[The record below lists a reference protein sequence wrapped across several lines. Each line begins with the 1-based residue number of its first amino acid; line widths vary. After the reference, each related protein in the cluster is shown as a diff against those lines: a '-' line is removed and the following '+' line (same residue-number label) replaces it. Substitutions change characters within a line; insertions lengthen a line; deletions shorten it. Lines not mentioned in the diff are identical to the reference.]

1 MDLIWQTHMLT
12 LTRRILG
19 VTSDELVVR
28 AIEDYYESIGQDVPN
43 WRCPRDPQW
52 WIDYLASLEDK

>member
-1 MDLIWQTHMLT
+1 MLT

-19 VTSDELVVR
+19 VTSDEIVVR
-28 AIEDYYESIGQDVPN
+28 AIEEYYREIGEDVPN

-52 WIDYLASLEDK
+52 WTDYLKSLGDK